1 MSYWLHRISYKWE
14 ISKPL
19 FDRGYLTIGWGYML
33 WASDDVV
40 RKVTGNAD
48 RNAVHEAINACHKE
62 YREKGE
68 KGWDAM
74 SRYKTRSLEIF
85 AQFRPDD
92 TVVVPLYGGV
102 FSVVRVKSSPKPV
115 TALPESA
122 LKDLPVEIKNNEDE
136 KGLYYTDE
144 RRGDESDVGFYVE
157 VEKIRPDIPD
167 IPRSYAIS
175 DLQSRMKIRQTNAE
189 IYDENLQK
197 EIREVVER
205 YAPIDIHDV
214 IAEGTAKIILEAIR
228 KYPAAVDVEKLVKW
242 YMRKAGASKVYKP
255 CKPKGN
261 GEDNDADADVIAEF
275 DPLGVNIYIQVKKHE
290 DKTGSKAVNQI
301 TQYKELSGENFAD
314 DRTHILWVLSTA
326 DSFDDEAKR
335 LAQENSVRLINGE
348 EFARMLVDAGISD
361 INTAFKK

>member
-14 ISKPL
+14 ISKHL
-19 FDRGYLTIGWGYML
+19 FDRGYLTVGWGYML

-48 RNAVHEAINACHKE
+48 RNAVHEAMNACHKE

-74 SRYKTRSLEIF
+74 SRYNTRSLEIF

-92 TVVVPLYGGV
+92 TVVVPLYGGL

-157 VEKIRPDIPD
+157 VEKIKCD
-167 IPRSYAIS
+167 IPRSFAIS
-175 DLQSRMKIRQTNAE
+175 ALQSRMKIRQTNAE
-189 IYDENLQK
+189 IYDEELQT
-197 EIREVVER
+197 EIKDVVKR
-205 YAPIDIHDV
+205 DAPIDVHDA
-214 IAEGTAKIILEAIR
+214 IAESTTEIIREAIK
-228 KYPAAVDVEKLVKW
+228 KYIKAEDVEKLVMW

-255 CKPKGN
+255 NKPEGKHD
-261 GEDNDADADVIAEF
+261 EDNYADADAVAEF
-275 DPLGVNIYIQVKKHE
+275 DPLGVNIYIQVKKHD
-290 DKTGSKAVNQI
+290 DKTGSWAVQQI
-301 TQYKELSGENFAD
+301 TKYKELSAEKFAD

-326 DSFDDEAKR
+326 DGFEYDAEK
-335 LAQENSVRLINGE
+335 LAHENSVRLINGT

-361 INTAFKK
+361 INSFRE